1 MEDFIEK
8 QVSYNANGQPCTFDQ
23 YFSKDDYVEM
33 YKTKDEMF
41 EEKNPQWG
49 PFAEALVQSSQFVH
63 FCDDYFVEE
72 EKGEVKNFQMFKAI
86 MR

>member
-1 MEDFIEK
+1 
-8 QVSYNANGQPCTFDQ
+8 
-23 YFSKDDYVEM
+23 M

-49 PFAEALVQSSQFVH
+49 PFAEALVLSSQFVH